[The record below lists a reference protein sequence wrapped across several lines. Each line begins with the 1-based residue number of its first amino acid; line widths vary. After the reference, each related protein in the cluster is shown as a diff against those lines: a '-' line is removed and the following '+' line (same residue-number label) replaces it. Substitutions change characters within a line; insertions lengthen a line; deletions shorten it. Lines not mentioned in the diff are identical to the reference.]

1 MTTSSPAQWR
11 LFTPIKVGP
20 IEVRNRT
27 VITAHGVS
35 NEFRSPL
42 LPPEPYIEYVRRRAA
57 GGVGLIVGQPILVE
71 PTTDYPEPLAD
82 RLAQLADAVHAEG
95 ATIVIQICHF
105 GASWYSDKVEVRRS
119 PLWALDTLQSAEGD
133 VAHKMTDD
141 EIELMI
147 AAFGRAARVVADSGL
162 DGVEV
167 HGAHGYLIQQ
177 SYLPW
182 LNGRDDQWGDPLLF
196 LRRVLA
202 AARENVGVDKI
213 VGFRCPVDDLRPA
226 EDGGIGAVGQTAVAV
241 AAVDTGLVDYL
252 TTSIGS
258 GPEDYAQSIGS
269 YRHEPAEFIGK
280 IAAMRRAI
288 DQRVPV
294 VGIGKVTSP
303 AFAESLLQSD
313 SCDMVAMTRAHIA
326 DPDLLAKVRAGE
338 GHRIRICVGAVEC
351 SNRKSGG
358 GNTTCWQNPEVLR
371 EKELATY
378 RVDRPKRVVVVGAGP
393 AGLKAA
399 ITLVHRGHD
408 VVVAEEAEETGGLL
422 RAVRQ
427 TSASALFG
435 AVEHLSAELAL
446 EGVTVSLGRRIDAS
460 ALADLAPDEVVL
472 ATGAVPDTA
481 ELCLGACS
489 GHVIS
494 SATALQGGDVGSS
507 ALVYDA
513 MGTIEAALVAEALA
527 RQGIEVTLVSRFETV
542 APYAGYTHRVEL
554 PGALERLRVRSVVGG
569 IPGFIEGRTSHVVTP
584 HGANLVELEV
594 DSVVAVTPMVPDLAL
609 VPAVES
615 LGVPYHL
622 AGNSSA
628 HRTALHAFREGAE
641 VGMLP

>member
-11 LFTPIKVGP
+11 LFSPIKVGP

-147 AAFGRAARVVADSGL
+147 SAFGRAARVVAESGL

-182 LNGRDDQWGDPLLF
+182 LNGRDDRWGDPLLF

-226 EDGGIGAVGQTAVAV
+226 EDGGVGAVGQTAVAV

-269 YRHEPAEFIGK
+269 YRHEPAEFMGK
-280 IAAMRRAI
+280 IAAMRSAI

-303 AFAESLLQSD
+303 AFAESLLQSE

-371 EKELATY
+371 EKELATH

-399 ITLVHRGHD
+399 ITLVRRGHD
-408 VVVAEEAEETGGLL
+408 VVLAEEAEETGGLL
-422 RAVRQ
+422 RAVLQ
-427 TSASALFG
+427 TRASALFG
-435 AVEHLSAELAL
+435 AVEHLSAELAM
-446 EGVTVSLGRRIDAS
+446 EGVTVSLGHRIDAS
-460 ALADLAPDEVVL
+460 TLADLAPDEVVL

-481 ELCLGACS
+481 ELCLGAGS

-494 SATALQGGDVGSS
+494 SAAALQGGVVGGS

-569 IPGFIEGRTSHVVTP
+569 IPGFIEGRTCHVVTA

-609 VPAVES
+609 VPAVEF

>member
-1 MTTSSPAQWR
+1 MTTTSPSQWR
-11 LFTPIKVGP
+11 LFSPIKVGP
-20 IEVRNRT
+20 IEVRNRA

-71 PTTDYPEPLAD
+71 PTTNYPEPLAD
-82 RLAQLADAVHAEG
+82 RLGQLADAVHAEG

-105 GASWYSDKVEVRRS
+105 GASWYSDKMEVRRS

-147 AAFGRAARVVADSGL
+147 AAFGLAARVVAESGL

-182 LNGRDDQWGDPLLF
+182 LNQRDDKWGDPLLF

-202 AARENVGVDKI
+202 EARANVGADKI

-226 EDGGIGAVGQTAVAV
+226 EDGGVGAAGQTAVAV

-258 GPEDYAQSIGS
+258 GPEGYAQSIGS
-269 YRHEPAEFIGK
+269 YRHESAEFMDK
-280 IAAMRRAI
+280 IAAMRTAI

-294 VGIGKVTSP
+294 VATAKVTSP
-303 AFAESLLQSD
+303 AFAESLLQAEQ
-313 SCDMVAMTRAHIA
+313 CDMVAMTRAHIA

-338 GHRIRICVGAVEC
+338 GDRIRICVGAVEC

-371 EKELATY
+371 ELELATH
-378 RVDRPKRVVVVGAGP
+378 RVDRSKRVVVVGAGP

-399 ITLVHRGHD
+399 VTLARRGHD
-408 VVVAEEAEETGGLL
+408 VVVVDGADEPGGLL

-427 TSASALFG
+427 TRASALFG
-435 AVEHLSAELAL
+435 AVEHLSAELTH
-446 EGVTVSLGRRIDAS
+446 EGVTVKLGHRIDAS
-460 ALADLAPDEVVL
+460 ALADLAPEELVL

-481 ELCLGACS
+481 ELCLGAAS
-489 GHVIS
+489 GHVVS
-494 SATALQGGDVGSS
+494 SAAALEGESVGSS

-527 RQGIEVTLVSRFETV
+527 QRGIEVTLVSRYETV
-542 APYAGYTHRVEL
+542 VPYAGYTHRVEL
-554 PGALERLRVRSVVGG
+554 PGALERLGVRSVVGG
-569 IPGFIEGRTSHVVTP
+569 LPGYIDGRTTHVVTP
-584 HGANLVELEV
+584 HGANVVELEV
-594 DSVVAVTPMVPDLAL
+594 DTVVAVTPLVPDLAL

-615 LGVPYHL
+615 LGVPYHV
-622 AGNSSA
+622 AGNASA

-641 VGMLP
+641 VGMVP